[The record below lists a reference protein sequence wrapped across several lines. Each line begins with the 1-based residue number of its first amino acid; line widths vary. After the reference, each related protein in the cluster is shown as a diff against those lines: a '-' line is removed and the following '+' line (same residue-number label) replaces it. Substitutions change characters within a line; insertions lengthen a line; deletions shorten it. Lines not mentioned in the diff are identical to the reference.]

1 MSRFK
6 KNIRKMVKSNILICK
21 VCLSRNYRVKVHNRN
36 QKLVLNKY
44 CCYCK
49 KHIIHEETR

>member
-1 MSRFK
+1 
-6 KNIRKMVKSNILICK
+6 MVKSNILICK